1 MSSTDQKVSIAEGGR
16 SRVRGERPVYTPDS
30 AARGIDE
37 ALRILE
43 GRWKMKILFQL
54 FDKGT
59 LRFSQLERELPGISQ
74 KMLIQQL
81 RDLEADG
88 IVGRTVYPV
97 VPPKVEYSLTEIGRD
112 LCPVLDAILEWA
124 ERRREVT
131 ESTPPARTDRT
142 E

>member
-1 MSSTDQKVSIAEGGR
+1 MGSTNQKVSIDSGR
-16 SRVRGERPVYTPDS
+16 VRPVYTPDS
-30 AARGIDE
+30 AAKGIDE

-81 RDLEADG
+81 RDLEKDG

-97 VPPKVEYSLTEIGRD
+97 VPPKVDYWLTPIGQD

-124 ERRREVT
+124 ERRREET
-131 ESTPPARTDRT
+131 AS
-142 E
+142 

>member
-1 MSSTDQKVSIAEGGR
+1 MSSTNQKVSAPPP
-16 SRVRGERPVYTPDS
+16 SARPVYTPES
-30 AARGIDE
+30 AAAGIDE

-43 GRWKMKILFQL
+43 GRWKMKILFHL

-59 LRFSQLERELPGISQ
+59 LRFSELERHVAGISQ

-81 RDLEADG
+81 RDLERDG

-97 VPPKVEYSLTEIGRD
+97 VPPKVDYRLTEIGQD

-124 ERRREVT
+124 ERRSAT
-131 ESTPPARTDRT
+131 KNGDSSP
-142 E
+142 

>member
-1 MSSTDQKVSIAEGGR
+1 M
-16 SRVRGERPVYTPDS
+16 YTPEG
-30 AARGIDE
+30 AAKGIDE

-59 LRFSQLERELPGISQ
+59 LRFSQLEREIPGVSQ

-81 RDLEADG
+81 RELEKEG
-88 IVGRTVYPV
+88 IVGRTVHPV
-97 VPPKVEYSLTEIGRD
+97 VPPRVDYGLTEIGQD

-124 ERRREVT
+124 ERRREAANASSGA
-131 ESTPPARTDRT
+131 STVP
-142 E
+142 

>member
-1 MSSTDQKVSIAEGGR
+1 MSSTNQKVSIGKER
-16 SRVRGERPVYTPDS
+16 ERPSYTPES
-30 AARGIDE
+30 AAAGIDD

-43 GRWKMKILFQL
+43 GRWKMTILFHL

-59 LRFSQLERELPGISQ
+59 LRFSELEKHIPGISQ

-81 RDLEADG
+81 RDLESNG

-97 VPPKVEYSLTEIGRD
+97 VPPKVDYRLTEIGQD

-124 ERRREVT
+124 ERRVPNADASVPGTR
-131 ESTPPARTDRT
+131 S
-142 E
+142 

>member
-1 MSSTDQKVSIAEGGR
+1 MPSTNQKVSIESDR
-16 SRVRGERPVYTPDS
+16 ERPVYTADS

-59 LRFSQLERELPGISQ
+59 LRFSQLEREITGISQ

-81 RDLEADG
+81 RDQEKDG
-88 IVGRTVYPV
+88 IVGRTIHPV
-97 VPPKVEYSLTEIGRD
+97 VPPKVDYWLNPIGQD
-112 LCPVLDAILEWA
+112 PCPVLDAILEWA
-124 ERRREVT
+124 ERRQEAAGAAPHP
-131 ESTPPARTDRT
+131 SA
-142 E
+142 